1 MIYNILFLCTGN
13 SARSI
18 LAEAITNHLDKN
30 FRAYSAGSY
39 PKGAVNP
46 HALEFLASQQIPI
59 AGLRSKSW
67 NEFAQP
73 NAPQFD
79 FIITV
84 CDQAAGEQ
92 CPFWPGQPVTAHWGM
107 PDPAAVT
114 GDEEAIRRAFAETA
128 RLLKW
133 RIELLASLPME
144 KLDHLSLREHMNAIG
159 KQGEIDKQ

>member
-1 MIYNILFLCTGN
+1 MTYNILFLCTGN

-18 LAEAITNHLDKN
+18 LAEAITNHLCKD
-30 FRAYSAGSY
+30 FRAYSAGSH

-46 HALEFLASQQIPI
+46 GALEFLENQQIPT

-67 NEFAQP
+67 DEFAQP
-73 NAPQFD
+73 NAPQLD
-79 FIITV
+79 FVITV

-114 GDEEAIRRAFAETA
+114 GSEEAIRRAFAETA
-128 RLLKW
+128 RVLKC
-133 RIELLASLPME
+133 RIELLASLPIE
-144 KLDHLSLREHMNAIG
+144 KLDRLSLKQQLREIG
-159 KQGEIDKQ
+159 EK